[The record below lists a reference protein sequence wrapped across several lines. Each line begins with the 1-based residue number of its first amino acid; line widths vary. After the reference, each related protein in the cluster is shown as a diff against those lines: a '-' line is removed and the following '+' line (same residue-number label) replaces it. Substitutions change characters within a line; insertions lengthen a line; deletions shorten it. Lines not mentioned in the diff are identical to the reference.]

1 MKYSGSLS
9 LLFVSLLLTASALAQ
24 DAAAVEV
31 ADAAAASEATADTDG
46 AERTELAIGDV
57 APDFKL
63 KTIGDQQVVLSE
75 RFGEEGQP
83 VILLF
88 SRANW

>member
-31 ADAAAASEATADTDG
+31 ADAASAATADTDG

-75 RFGEEGQP
+75 RFGEEGKP

>member
-1 MKYSGSLS
+1 MNFSRLFSA
-9 LLFVSLLLTASALAQ
+9 LLITASFIATVVGQ
-24 DAAAVEV
+24 DAIAE
-31 ADAAAASEATADTDG
+31 EANPP
-46 AERTELAIGDV
+46 RTELAAGDA

-63 KTIGDQQVVLSE
+63 KTIGDKPVVLSE
-75 RFGEEGQP
+75 RFGEKGRP